1 MNLQMFGF
9 KYFSSITYPTL
20 KLVIVAL
27 ITLNVVIYAVVDTLI
42 SAVDSLA
49 WLLLLVLYELEAN
62 SAVLLAEIKMQR
74 IRSFLIA
81 VIALVFVGY
90 VHGHEWLAVINAVFW
105 FALIILL
112 ELEVRLPDKV
122 SKYRLSYWWATVI
135 VFAGLIGMVIAWAWQ
150 SAWLEVYD
158 AIVWIV
164 AFGSIE
170 VDIAQLLQRKYLRNP
185 D

>member
-1 MNLQMFGF
+1 
-9 KYFSSITYPTL
+9 
-20 KLVIVAL
+20 
-27 ITLNVVIYAVVDTLI
+27 
-42 SAVDSLA
+42 
-49 WLLLLVLYELEAN
+49 
-62 SAVLLAEIKMQR
+62 
-74 IRSFLIA
+74 
-81 VIALVFVGY
+81 
-90 VHGHEWLAVINAVFW
+90 
-105 FALIILL
+105 
-112 ELEVRLPDKV
+112 LEVRLPDKV

-135 VFAGLIGMVIAWAWQ
+135 VFAGLIGMVIVWAWQ